1 MGLLKHTDGK
11 MYIDEE
17 EILKD
22 KNQLVENIGYVP
34 QEIFLFEDE
43 LKRNIAKFRFG
54 RCQNQLTKPSGDLI
68 R

>member
-43 LKRNIAKFRFG
+43 LKKKINSMRLFFYLLKYPI
-54 RCQNQLTKPSGDLI
+54 
-68 R
+68 